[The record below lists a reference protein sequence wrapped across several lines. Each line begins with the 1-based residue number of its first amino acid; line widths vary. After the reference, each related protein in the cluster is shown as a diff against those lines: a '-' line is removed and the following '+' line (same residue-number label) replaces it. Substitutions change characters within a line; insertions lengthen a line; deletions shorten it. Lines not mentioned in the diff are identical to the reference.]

1 MIRNR
6 SIFMRFYCIFSL
18 SLCLFDKNLNE
29 QQSQWIVT
37 RFDQYQFNDLINF
50 FFFISCNYFWC
61 LFSSS
66 ANKRRWTL
74 KCMCDLFVFLLIKIE
89 NSSSNNSKKKMFV
102 SEQFHLRWRI
112 YISSIRFD
120 TKPHAN
126 LSSANQWLRYDII
139 TAVEFFL
146 SRKCFERLNS

>member
-6 SIFMRFYCIFSL
+6 SIFMSFYCIFSL

-50 FFFISCNYFWC
+50 FFVISCNYFWC

-66 ANKRRWTL
+66 AHKRRWTL

-89 NSSSNNSKKKMFV
+89 NSSSNNSKKKNVCVWTISFTV
-102 SEQFHLRWRI
+102 KNI
-112 YISSIRFD
+112 YFIYSIWYKTACEFKQRKPMIEIWYHYSSWIF
-120 TKPHAN
+120 P
-126 LSSANQWLRYDII
+126 
-139 TAVEFFL
+139 E
-146 SRKCFERLNS
+146 